1 MCDVFLEQC
10 FGVKK
15 IRFMEI
21 PQRLHQLLSQPDP
34 LVLNHVIQHNEGGAE
49 KNTACY
55 DIGRDIV
62 LKLPERISKFH
73 SDVEVEDPM
82 KQHMASFIHSQQNQQ
97 EIASLDQKIF
107 DIVEQ
112 VESFFFNPTICSVKK
127 RRKK

>member
-1 MCDVFLEQC
+1 
-10 FGVKK
+10 
-15 IRFMEI
+15 MEI

-34 LVLNHVIQHNEGGAE
+34 LVLNHIIQHNEGGAE

-55 DIGRDIV
+55 DIGRDIIETSEKN
-62 LKLPERISKFH
+62 LQI

-82 KQHMASFIHSQQNQQ
+82 KQYMASFIHSQQNQQ

-112 VESFFFNPTICSVKK
+112 VVVFFQ
-127 RRKK
+127 